1 MSTAHGFGGGSNV
14 SAPRY
19 EFTADQNTLIG
30 SLAGKMTFVGFF
42 AIFAGLINLLMA
54 IFLTAAIY
62 QNRIPQEWKD
72 KTGQYLREVRDKLPE
87 NLRVQ
92 AEEYS
97 LDKLPPNNQL
107 WGITLNTLAVSVFL
121 LLLGA
126 WTRSAG
132 DSFRKIVETKG
143 ADVQHLMEGL
153 ASLHGMY
160 SLFYSIL
167 LILLLVGVVSLVFS
181 LFRAFSA

>member
-1 MSTAHGFGGGSNV
+1 
-14 SAPRY
+14 
-19 EFTADQNTLIG
+19 
-30 SLAGKMTFVGFF
+30 
-42 AIFAGLINLLMA
+42 
-54 IFLTAAIY
+54 
-62 QNRIPQEWKD
+62 
-72 KTGQYLREVRDKLPE
+72 EVRDKLPE

-107 WGITLNTLAVSVFL
+107 WGVTLNTLGVSVFL

-132 DSFRKIVETKG
+132 GSFRKIVQTQG
-143 ADVQHLMEGL
+143 DDVQNLMEGL
-153 ASLHGMY
+153 SSLHAMY

-167 LILLLVGVVSLVFS
+167 LILLLLGVVSLVFC